1 MVFTNDQVSAFIQS
15 DVTALSNASI
25 ETLTADNVSHL
36 SSNQMGFFS
45 ADQMSHFTSQAT
57 GAIVSIQGI
66 TPAAI
71 VGVNLTALTG
81 SQVASLLDTQIY
93 ALFTGKKLSAL
104 SATQL
109 VNFTYDQMNT
119 FFSPYTNSIDTLGLV
134 QLNDFSAAQ
143 VQSLGT
149 NLVIEANHFTAAI
162 VIYMSAATQ
171 SSGAFSFM
179 NKLSNAQLAA
189 LTTSTNGVGGQ
200 IKAITAGQFASFS
213 ASQMGAFTALQAADF
228 LSDQFL
234 ALTSTN
240 IAGISTTAF
249 PSIPAIAST
258 GTTTGTYFN
267 GISSTQLSGITT
279 GQIAVMTTGT
289 TGQLAQ
295 LPSTA
300 VSSASGVYV
309 PSSAQIG
316 ALSITGTTSQVASLT
331 AAFVD
336 AFSTTQ
342 LNYFSASQVPKIIVD
357 AIRGLSASQVSGLS
371 ATFAYALTTTTA
383 GQLQSIVGASNT
395 TSYDTLNAINVQDL
409 KDHIVN
415 LTDEQINKLSVA
427 QIGNLTAGTNDTV
440 ATAYDQI
447 AALSTGSG
455 ANSNY
460 TAGKMATLF
469 TEAQI
474 NAITPNQ
481 FKSINADEFSKF
493 SVTTGSVTTTDT
505 VPVATSFTT
514 NHIASFKN
522 TAIANLSTA
531 QFAKI
536 TASNIIKFK
545 VGSWTSAT
553 AYIAAV
559 TYGDIQSIPTARIGE
574 LTAAQLGA
582 LTTTQIPALSLA
594 QIAALPTTSAAMGPT
609 AGSTVTGLLSAQ
621 VQALHYG
628 ETANPVTYPNQVA
641 AITSGTFN
649 ALNVDQM
656 NYFSALS
663 SGVQVPSISTSAISN
678 ISASSLNGNTNKVA
692 NLNKDFISSL
702 WGSQLQAMSLT
713 QVQQITATSL
723 TNTQIISNATGATG
737 ATGGFRDEQIAWLTL
752 SQVGLLVTSQLL
764 NLVGTRTNI
773 TAGNYPYGRLNN
785 LKIDGLKLDPSTGVL
800 SGAYF
805 PLSAAQVATLS
816 PANVKLL
823 TSVHLRSFDSD
834 RVQAL
839 TIADV
844 DATQIP
850 YIPGND
856 NNATTVNNGTN
867 YAESISLVNY
877 SANSSDFSSTT
888 TKTVLNDTTIASAY
902 FSIDQ
907 ILGMSQAQVQKLT
920 YGQLSKFSQSQIRIL
935 NTAYLLASQIPYI
948 AINFLS
954 DYQTGNLTKG
964 QMLYI
969 SATQAAALS
978 YATVTDAIT
987 IKLKD
992 GSTDAT
998 ITANGVSA
1006 TVYRTATA
1014 YGQIAVLSEQQ
1025 MKWFRE
1031 DVVSSFTENQINI
1044 VFSNGINNGANK
1056 FLSLPDAQYQLLKMK
1071 EFIENT
1077 ATTGV
1082 VITPVQISLETEYQ
1096 NLARTGVSVKLGI
1109 TGLTTT
1115 TMINKIDS
1123 TYDNVNSTSKI
1134 PDTVLH
1140 MISVTQVPFLS
1151 ASRIT
1156 TLKQSS
1162 KYSLLSNE
1170 VQLALDKN
1178 LLAYSTYATLKSYI
1192 TTNGILSN
1200 ASSIGV
1206 NSALYAQVKNL
1217 SEDLKAALLTD
1228 ITNGNV
1234 GVNSTILTTLT
1245 DTSTST
1251 GILTATTVPITWSQ
1265 YNIGSATNSQIA
1277 SITPDNFAL
1286 IPEAGY
1292 GTTGASGFANLAG
1305 KASAILPG
1313 QAAKMTVAQVK
1324 ALTTTSIAAL
1334 SSSVIANFTNDVLTN
1349 MSAAQINA
1357 MTEAQMSALTSEQK
1371 TILINIIDGGITALN
1386 IDLTGFDTS
1395 VSAALL
1401 SATKSDAIALGS
1413 FDATATAN
1421 MTIAD
1426 AKGMFKYADGGN
1438 GKIRLYLD
1446 KSYFKIKYAYQD
1458 SASVTVDHSDSEY
1471 NTNAQTFTYPSLHW
1485 AAPVT
1490 ANDIAGVTTKVTP
1503 LSWDFIHYLASKV
1516 YGKYAAFSIFNDLN
1530 TKEAELRSTIN
1541 TQVQSTLSPIIN
1553 AFDKANANSSPA
1565 PGYTFTKVSDGSDY
1579 YYELDPAITSGESKD
1594 IMSVIFNTLYK
1605 NQPARFMPVTGTV
1618 SNTKYDMPFIVGDK
1632 LQFIVSITPNS
1643 QQKVLDTASATTI
1656 NAPIPARKY
1665 KIEIAISA

>member
-15 DVTALSNASI
+15 DVTALSSASI

-36 SSNQMGFFS
+36 SSSQMGFFS

-66 TPAAI
+66 TPTAI
-71 VGVNLTALTG
+71 VGVTLTALTG
-81 SQVASLLDTQIY
+81 SQVASLLDTQLY
-93 ALFTGKKLSAL
+93 ALFTNKKLSAL
-104 SATQL
+104 SASQL
-109 VNFTYDQMNT
+109 GNMTYDQMNT
-119 FFSPYTNSIDTLGLV
+119 FFSPYTNSTDTLGLL

-143 VQSLGT
+143 VQALGT
-149 NLVIEANHFTAAI
+149 NLVIEANHFTTTI
-162 VIYMSAATQ
+162 VGYMSEATQ
-171 SSGAFSFM
+171 ISGAFSFM
-179 NKLSNAQLAA
+179 NKLSNSQIAA
-189 LTTSTNGVGGQ
+189 LTTSTGGTGGQ

-228 LSDQFL
+228 SSDQFL

-249 PSIPAIAST
+249 PSIPAISS
-258 GTTTGTYFN
+258 TGTYFN

-279 GQIAVMTTGT
+279 GQIAVMA

-295 LPSTA
+295 LPASA

-316 ALSITGTTSQVASLT
+316 ALSITGATSQVASLT

-336 AFSTTQ
+336 AFSTTH
-342 LNYFSASQVPKIIVD
+342 LNYFSASQVPKIIVA
-357 AIRGLSASQVSGLS
+357 AISGLSASQVSGLS
-371 ATFAYALTTTTA
+371 ATFAYALTTTAA
-383 GQLQSIVGASNT
+383 GQLQSIVGANNT

-415 LTDEQINKLSVA
+415 LTDEQINKLSA
-427 QIGNLTAGTNDTV
+427 TQIGNLTAGTNDTV

-447 AALSTGSG
+447 AALSTGSTTG
-455 ANSNY
+455 STY

-493 SVTTGSVTTTDT
+493 SITIGSVTTAST
-505 VPVATSFTT
+505 PVTTSFTT
-514 NHIASFKN
+514 DHIASFKN

-536 TASNIIKFK
+536 TANNIIKFK

-553 AYIAAV
+553 AYTTAV
-559 TYGDIQSIPTARIGE
+559 TYGDIQSIPTGRISE

-594 QIAALPTTSAAMGPT
+594 QIAALPTTSTAMG
-609 AGSTVTGLLSAQ
+609 GLTTAQ

-628 ETANPVTYPNQVA
+628 ETANPNQVA
-641 AITSGTFN
+641 AITSNTFN
-649 ALNVDQM
+649 ALTYTQM
-656 NYFSALS
+656 NFFSALS

-678 ISASSLNGNTNKVA
+678 ISASTANGNTNKVA
-692 NLNKDFISSL
+692 SLNIAFISNL
-702 WGSQLQAMSLT
+702 WGSQLQAMSLA

-723 TNTQIISNATGATG
+723 TNTQIISNATGASG
-737 ATGGFRDEQIAWLTL
+737 ATGGFIDEQIAWLTL
-752 SQVGLLVTSQLL
+752 SQVGVLVTSQLAS
-764 NLVGTRTNI
+764 LVGTRTNI

-785 LKIDGLKLDPSTGVL
+785 LKIDGLKLDPT
-800 SGAYF
+800 SGISAGDYF
-805 PLSAAQVATLS
+805 PLSATQVATLS

-823 TSVHLRSFDSD
+823 TSVHLRSFDSA

-856 NNATTVNNGTN
+856 NSATTVNNGTD
-867 YAESISLVNY
+867 YAETIAVVSYASTNTN
-877 SANSSDFSSTT
+877 SAATDFSSYASNNPGFINTAGTT
-888 TKTVLNDTTIASAY
+888 SY

-920 YGQLSKFSQSQIRIL
+920 YGQLNKFSQSQIRIL

-948 AINFLS
+948 AINYLS
-954 DYQTGNLTKG
+954 DYQTGNLTMG

-978 YATVTDAIT
+978 YTTVTDVTT
-987 IKLKD
+987 IKLT
-992 GSTDAT
+992 STADAT

-1006 TVYRTATA
+1006 TVSPTATA

-1031 DVVSSFTENQINI
+1031 DVVSSFIVAQINI
-1044 VFSNGINNGANK
+1044 VFSNGVNNGANK

-1071 EFIENT
+1071 SFIENSV
-1077 ATTGV
+1077 TTGSE
-1082 VITPVQISLETEYQ
+1082 ITSVQIGLETEFQ
-1096 NLARTGVSVKLGI
+1096 NLARTGTSTILGI
-1109 TGLTTT
+1109 TGLTIL
-1115 TMINKIDS
+1115 TMINKIGS
-1123 TYDNVNSTSKI
+1123 AYDDVNSTSKI

-1151 ASRIT
+1151 AARIT

-1192 TTNGILSN
+1192 TTNGILSS
-1200 ASSIGV
+1200 ATSITTTT
-1206 NSALYAQVKNL
+1206 ALYAQVKNL

-1234 GVNSTILTTLT
+1234 VVNTAISSTLT
-1245 DTSTST
+1245 DSNN
-1251 GILTATTVPITWSQ
+1251 GILNATTVVVVWES

-1286 IPEAGY
+1286 IPAAGA
-1292 GTTGASGFANLAG
+1292 GANASGFANLAE

-1313 QAAKMTVAQVK
+1313 QAAKMTIAQVK
-1324 ALTTTSIAAL
+1324 ALTTISIAAL
-1334 SSSVIANFTNDVLTN
+1334 SSSVIANFTDAVLTN
-1349 MSAAQINA
+1349 MSATQINA

-1371 TILINIIDGGITALN
+1371 TILINIIDGGIAALN

-1421 MTIAD
+1421 MSLLD
-1426 AKGMFKYADGGN
+1426 AKGMFKYAEGGN

-1446 KSYFKIKYAYQD
+1446 KSYFKIKYAYQ
-1458 SASVTVDHSDSEY
+1458 SSTSVTVDTGDSEY
-1471 NTNAQTFTYPSLHW
+1471 STSGQTFAYSSTSAALHW

-1490 ANDIAGVTTKVTP
+1490 SNDIAGVTSKVTP

-1516 YGKYAAFSIFNDLN
+1516 YGKYAAFSLFNDLN

-1541 TQVQSTLSPIIN
+1541 TQVHATLSPIIT
-1553 AFDKANANSSPA
+1553 AFDKVNSTSTA
-1565 PGYTFTKVSDGSDY
+1565 AGYTSFTKVSDGTDY
-1579 YYELDPAITSGESKD
+1579 YYELDSAITSGESKD

-1605 NQPARFMPVTGTV
+1605 NQPARFMPVTSTV
-1618 SNTKYDMPFIVGDK
+1618 SNTKYDMPFIAGDK

-1643 QQKVLDTASATTI
+1643 QQKVLDTATTTTI
-1656 NAPIPARKY
+1656 NAAIPARKY